1 MSKVRATAGAIAAGT
16 LLLLAAGGC
25 SSYEAYRVRFEAPDY
40 VVTPEYFA
48 RSPRR
53 VAVLPFA
60 ARSLKEKNLE
70 KAQVC
75 RIAFYQHFS
84 ARDFEDVDLQTLD
97 RKLLPEEKPHAR
109 GHLRQ
114 FADVVRKLDV
124 VGLTSFLDLKTL
136 QKRDDRDAETFR
148 SWVRTATEDLDA
160 DAYVLGLTRGYG
172 RLYAVAF
179 SSIGLAT
186 HLELRST
193 RDDALLWSAD
203 YRARDVFLPLT
214 IDPLSVPMALF
225 DVWRNSFGEALDVL
239 AFKTYRS
246 MVRTL
251 PAGRAAGA
259 VWVRAERKKT
269 RLFAQPTLWT
279 FWPRPAVKKG
289 ARLKFLQERRGWY
302 QCAGPDGREVWLLV
316 RDGTLVDEAGS
327 PLPKNDPL
335 GGLWKTGD

>member
-1 MSKVRATAGAIAAGT
+1 MFKMRATAGAIAAGT
-16 LLLLAAGGC
+16 LLLLATGGC
-25 SSYEAYRVRFEAPDY
+25 SSYEAYRVRFDAPDY

-60 ARSLKEKNLE
+60 ARSLKEKSLE

-84 ARDFEDVDLQTLD
+84 ARDFEDVDLQALD
-97 RKLLPEEKPHAR
+97 RKLLPEEKPDAR
-109 GHLRQ
+109 GRLRQ
-114 FADVVRKLDV
+114 FAAVVRKLDV
-124 VGLTSFLDLKTL
+124 MGLTSFLDLKSTL
-136 QKRDDRDAETFR
+136 GRDDRRARTFR

-172 RLYAVAF
+172 RLYAGVF
-179 SSIGLAT
+179 STIGLAT
-186 HLELRST
+186 HLEMRST

-214 IDPLSVPMALF
+214 IDPLSVPLALF

-239 AFKTYRS
+239 AFRTYRG

-251 PAGRAAGA
+251 PAGRARGA
-259 VWVRAERKKT
+259 VGVRAERKKT
-269 RLFAQPTLWT
+269 RLFARPTLWT
-279 FWPRPAVKKG
+279 FWLRPAVNQG

-302 QCAGPDGREVWLLV
+302 QCAAPDGREVWLLV
-316 RDGTLVDEAGS
+316 RDGTLVDEAGC

-335 GGLWKTGD
+335 GGLWKAGD